1 MGPGSQCS
9 DTPEQLDY
17 GACLDFLAEHGHNFI
32 RLWRWGQFK
41 SQAAGGDFHLCM
53 TPQPWARTGPGEAED
68 GKPRLTS
75 TGSTRRSSN
84 GSATASWPRASEAS
98 TSR

>member
-32 RLWRWGQFK
+32 RLW
-41 SQAAGGDFHLCM
+41 AA
-53 TPQPWARTGPGEAED
+53 
-68 GKPRLTS
+68 TS
-75 TGSTRRSSN
+75 TC
-84 GSATASWPRASEAS
+84 A
-98 TSR
+98 